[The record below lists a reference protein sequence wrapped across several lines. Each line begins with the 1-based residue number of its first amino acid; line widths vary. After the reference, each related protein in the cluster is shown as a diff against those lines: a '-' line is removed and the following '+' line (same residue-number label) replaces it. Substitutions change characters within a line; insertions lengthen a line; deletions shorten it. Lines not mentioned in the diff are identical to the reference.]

1 MKTAIGYIRVS
12 TREQGSSGLGLDA
25 QEAMVRNFAAIN
37 GYALAEIKSEVS
49 SGAIGL
55 RGRPI
60 LAQCLKSGTTV
71 IVAKLDRLSR
81 DVNFI
86 SGLMNAGTKFVV
98 CALGDDVDPF
108 MLHIY
113 AALAEKERKMI
124 GERTKAALL
133 AKKQREPDWK
143 PGIAK
148 TPEGRQKQ
156 LDGRRLGGSR
166 PRASAI
172 NFRAT
177 HGALVAA
184 YREGGRSYQQVAD
197 KMNANGVAGPNGGK
211 WYASTA
217 YTVVMAAYAAA

>member
-1 MKTAIGYIRVS
+1 MKTAIGYARVS
-12 TREQGSSGLGLDA
+12 TGEQGKSGLGIEA
-25 QEAMVRNFAAIN
+25 QHATIRQFAAVN
-37 GYALAEIKSEVS
+37 GYVISEIRDEVA
-49 SGAIGL
+49 SGSL
-55 RGRPI
+55 HLTGRPI

-133 AKKQREPDWK
+133 AKKQREPDWM
-143 PGIAK
+143 PGVAN

-156 LDGRRLGGSR
+156 LAGRRLGGSR

-177 HGALVAA
+177 HVALVAA
-184 YREGGRSYQQVAD
+184 YREGGRSYQAIAD
-197 KMNANGVAGPNGGK
+197 KMNESGVAGPTGGK

-217 YTVVMAAYAAA
+217 HGVMQQ